1 MARRK
6 GMRKA
11 GARFKSKKGISLAE
25 LVITIALLSVFAAA
39 STAIVWVVM
48 QVFQTNTDLSVNRQN
63 IVEAQDILHNMAEV
77 AESIEVITAPSGPST
92 EAVHSPDKGDSVL
105 MLTPID
111 GRYGL
116 QMYVYTETGNKLE
129 WQPLAAFDGIEAAKF
144 ELTDSTLTADAG
156 RYRFSYTFISE
167 KGMSYTGGVEVNNM
181 TEGTPFYDGPD
192 AVRQAVRYDS
202 ASASEMMICFRM

>member
-63 IVEAQDILHNMAEV
+63 IV
-77 AESIEVITAPSGPST
+77 
-92 EAVHSPDKGDSVL
+92 
-105 MLTPID
+105 
-111 GRYGL
+111 
-116 QMYVYTETGNKLE
+116 
-129 WQPLAAFDGIEAAKF
+129 
-144 ELTDSTLTADAG
+144 
-156 RYRFSYTFISE
+156 
-167 KGMSYTGGVEVNNM
+167 
-181 TEGTPFYDGPD
+181 
-192 AVRQAVRYDS
+192 
-202 ASASEMMICFRM
+202 